1 MIKLSEIKIIP
12 ISESIVH
19 AKIPDELYFGA
30 SYADYIS
37 NSRLRYINP
46 QQNGSPR
53 LYLEGNKDL
62 NTNYTNLG
70 SAIHQL
76 FLEKEAY
83 TLDDSID
90 KPTAKLGKVID
101 KIRKYRYEN
110 SLSIHQAIDCSCS
123 EIDYFAGGLSKQRI
137 KTLIAKGLKYYLTLR
152 ELPENTIVLPRKDAC
167 KCKRCLEALTSHDA
181 VMRIVEAENYEP
193 DARSFNEDVLLME
206 VRATYRNEKET
217 TLKLK
222 MKADNWSI
230 HPRSKKLVV
239 NDLKTTSKPLRQFMS
254 HFGSFYHY
262 HYYRQMA
269 MYAWMLQQ
277 FCEREYGYSSASWTT
292 ESNMVVVETSHGHQ
306 ASCFKVEEGA
316 MEMGLYEFF
325 KLLKM
330 VAYYEMFG
338 YERTEV
344 FG

>member
-1 MIKLSEIKIIP
+1 MIKLNEIEITP
-12 ISESIVH
+12 VTESIVH
-19 AKIPDELYFGA
+19 TKIPDELYFGEA
-30 SYADYIS
+30 YADYIS

-46 QQNGSPR
+46 QQKGSPK
-53 LYLEGNKDL
+53 LYLEGNKSLD
-62 NTNYTNLG
+62 TNYINLG

-101 KIRKYRYEN
+101 KIRKYRSEDE
-110 SLSIHQAIDCSCS
+110 LSIHQAINYSCS
-123 EIDYFAGGLSKQRI
+123 EINYFAGGLSQQRI
-137 KTLIAKGLKYYLTLR
+137 KTIIAKGLKYYMTLR
-152 ELPENTIVLPRKDAC
+152 ELPENTIVLPKKDAHTC
-167 KCKRCLEALTSHDA
+167 KCCLKALTSHDT
-181 VMRIVEAENYEP
+181 VMKIVTPQNHEP
-193 DARSFNEDVLLME
+193 DTFTFNEDVLLMD
-206 VRATYRNEKET
+206 VKAIYRKEKEI

-230 HPRSKKLVV
+230 NTRLKKLVI
-239 NDLKTTSKPLRQFMS
+239 NDLKTTSKPLHQFMS
-254 HFGSFYHY
+254 YFGSFYNY

-269 MYAWMLQQ
+269 MYAWMIQL
-277 FCEREYGYSSASWTT
+277 FCNREYGYSSDLWTT
-292 ESNMVVVETSHGHQ
+292 ESNMLVVETSHNHQ
-306 ASCFKVEEGA
+306 ASCFKVDEGA
-316 MEMGLYEFF
+316 MEMGKYEFF

-338 YERTEV
+338 YERTEI